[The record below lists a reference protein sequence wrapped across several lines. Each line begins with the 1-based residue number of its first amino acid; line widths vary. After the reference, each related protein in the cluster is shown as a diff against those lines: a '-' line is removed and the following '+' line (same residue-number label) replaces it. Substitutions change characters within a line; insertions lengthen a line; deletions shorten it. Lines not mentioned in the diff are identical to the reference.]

1 MLTIGEVSVELGKAL
16 LAGLGGQVPLRES
29 DVVQLGLRLAN
40 KTATFH
46 AAFPTVHVDAASV
59 AARIGEELRSAGLAA
74 NEADQAL
81 EEIHFDDLC
90 IAMACATGDSAAI
103 AHFSGRVL
111 VDAQSNLGR
120 FRNDGVV
127 ESDVRSAV
135 HERLFVADASGRP
148 GILKYGGRGPL
159 LGWLRVVVTRL
170 ALNLRRSKKS
180 EESREEDIVRELL
193 GDLPTPELELVKQDA
208 ARHFKEAFAEAA
220 LELPEDERDA
230 LRMHLYEGLSID
242 DLARI
247 FDVHRATAA
256 RWLGR
261 ARDRL
266 HAVTR
271 ERLMTRLRCSE
282 SEVDSVVKLMMSRV
296 DLSLSRVLAARDEDP
311 LSSLPGREPGTSLP
325 GREPGTSLPGRE
337 PGPR

>member
-16 LAGLGGQVPLRES
+16 LRGLEGTEPEAREHAARE
-29 DVVQLGLRLAN
+29 LGLRLAG
-40 KTATFH
+40 KA
-46 AAFPTVHVDAASV
+46 AAFRTTFPAVNVDLASV
-59 AARIGEELRSAGLAA
+59 ARRIGEELRSAGVASDEAELAR
-74 NEADQAL
+74 AL
-81 EEIHFDDLC
+81 DGIYFDDLC
-90 IAMACATGDSAAI
+90 IAVACGAGDAAAI
-103 AHFSGRVL
+103 AHLSDRLL

-120 FRNDGVV
+120 FRGDGVV

-135 HERLFVADASGRP
+135 HERLFVADAGGRP
-148 GILKYGGRGPL
+148 GIVKYGGRGPL

-170 ALNLRRSKKS
+170 ALNMRRSKKS

-208 ARHFKEAFAEAA
+208 ARHFKEAFAEAVQ
-220 LELPEDERDA
+220 EVPDDERDA

-247 FDVHRATAA
+247 FGVHRATAA

-271 ERLMTRLRCSE
+271 ERLMVRLRCSE

-296 DLSLSRVLAARDEDP
+296 DLSLSRVLAAPDEDP
-311 LSSLPGREPGTSLP
+311 GSSLPSREAEASRPPMNEGRERDPG
-325 GREPGTSLPGRE
+325 
-337 PGPR
+337 

>member
-1 MLTIGEVSVELGKAL
+1 MLTIVEVSVELGKAL
-16 LAGLGGQVPLRES
+16 L
-29 DVVQLGLRLAN
+29 LGLHGLEPGDPAAEAEALGLQLA
-40 KTATFH
+40 TRGAAFR
-46 AAFPTVHVDAASV
+46 AAFPAIQVNDASV
-59 AARIGEELRSAGLAA
+59 ARRIGEELRNAGVAGGAEL
-74 NEADQAL
+74 EPAL
-81 EEIHFDDLC
+81 NAIHFDDLC
-90 IAMACATGDSAAI
+90 IAVACADGDGPAI
-103 AHFSGRVL
+103 AHISERL
-111 VDAQSNLGR
+111 LAEAQSNLGR

-135 HERLFVADASGRP
+135 HERLFVADAGGRP
-148 GILKYGGRGPL
+148 GIAKYGGRGPL
-159 LGWLRVVVTRL
+159 LGWLRVVITRL
-170 ALNLRRSKKS
+170 ALNMRRSKKS

-247 FDVHRATAA
+247 FGVHRATAA

-271 ERLMTRLRCSE
+271 ERLMARLRCSE

-296 DLSLSRVLAARDEDP
+296 DLSLSRVLAVRDEDP
-311 LSSLPGREPGTSLP
+311 VEG
-325 GREPGTSLPGRE
+325 
-337 PGPR
+337 